1 MFVTGVV
8 LITVALLVD
17 LASFALGV
25 RRLRGNGASGVPV
38 IGLVAF
44 AAGAF
49 GVYRSGS
56 ISWNEMTVYVKS
68 YLLVHLAL
76 QFGLLLVLHWLLR
89 LWERVRASNRG

>member
-1 MFVTGVV
+1 MV
-8 LITVALLVD
+8 VALLVD

-49 GVYRSGS
+49 AVYRSGS
-56 ISWNEMTVYVKS
+56 ISWNAMSVYVKS
-68 YLLVHLAL
+68 YLLVHFAL
-76 QFGLLLVLHWLLR
+76 QFGLLLVVHWLLR
-89 LWERVRASNRG
+89 LWEKVGKTDRG